1 MAKSKWLPLGRAAG
15 YLALVAAACLL
26 HYADILQRAEYP
38 FLDWQMRLGREFHPR
53 PAPNDVTVVAFD
65 EAFMDAAA
73 EPFALF
79 HPHLAGLLDALRQ
92 AGPKLVA
99 FDIALPDKSFH
110 GFVPRERPDHDF
122 DQELLRA
129 IGLAAREFPVLLAR
143 TLDASGKRLREIHVP
158 YQAVA
163 DRGPRLPAGMSASG
177 SAVLCADADETI
189 RRYPD
194 AACAA
199 HPTVL
204 PLAALMAAV
213 QGNRQDWHGL
223 IDYTAG
229 PLHQIVPA
237 HEVIAAGR
245 RGDAAWLA
253 SRFAGRA
260 VLVGIAFRDEDRHLA
275 PLSLASGEPLNPR
288 NPGVLVHA
296 QIYRSLMN
304 HGLVKTL
311 ADWQAFALLA
321 AGALFWFGT
330 TRTRKFV
337 LLLAASAAVGV
348 ASFWLMSQ
356 LVHLPAVSL
365 LAVGWTAFLLRA
377 AFDAYATW
385 LERGRLESAFSGYVS
400 PQLMRRLQSGEISP
414 DQRGAKANVCVLFA
428 DICGF
433 TQLSET
439 LPPERVVALL
449 NEYFAAMTAAIHRHG
464 GVVDKLIGDGI
475 MALFGQPERLPSPER
490 AALEAAQEMLVR
502 LDSLNR
508 AWERELGPRLACGIG
523 IHGGEAIIGFIGSKK
538 RHDFT
543 AIGDTV
549 NAASRI
555 EGLTRGLG
563 YPVICSEAVAA
574 AVGYPD
580 FLVDLGAQPIKGHSA
595 LRVFGWKPP
604 LMEGRRDEGSDAHR
618 R

>member
-1 MAKSKWLPLGRAAG
+1 MAKTKWLPLGRAVG
-15 YLALVAAACLL
+15 YLTLVAAACLL
-26 HYADILQRAEYP
+26 HYGGVLQRVEFPY
-38 FLDWQMRLGREFHPR
+38 LDWQMGLGREFHSR
-53 PAPNDVTVVAFD
+53 YVPNDVTVVAFD
-65 EAFMDAAA
+65 EAFIDAVA

-79 HPHLAGLLDALRQ
+79 HPHLAGLLDALRL
-92 AGPKLVA
+92 AEPKLVA
-99 FDIALPDKSFH
+99 FDIALPTKSFH
-110 GFVPRERPDHDF
+110 GFVPREQPDYDF
-122 DQELLRA
+122 DKELLRA
-129 IGLAAREFPVLLAR
+129 IGLASREFPVLLAR
-143 TLDASGKRLREIHVP
+143 TLDASSKQLRDIHVP
-158 YQAVA
+158 FLAVA
-163 DRGPRLPAGMSASG
+163 NRSPLLPADTSATG
-177 SAVLCADADETI
+177 SVVLCTDADETI

-194 AACAA
+194 AACAV
-199 HPTVL
+199 HPSVL

-213 QGNRQDWHGL
+213 QGNRQEWHGL

-237 HEVIAAGR
+237 REVIEAGR
-245 RGDAAWLA
+245 RGDAAWLI

-260 VLVGIAFRDEDRHLA
+260 VLVGSVFRDEDRHLA
-275 PLSLASGEPLNPR
+275 PLPLASGEPLNR
-288 NPGVLVHA
+288 RIPGVLVHA

-304 HGLVKTL
+304 HGLVETL
-311 ADWQAFALLA
+311 ADGVVFALLA
-321 AGALFWFGT
+321 ASALFWFGAS
-330 TRTRKFV
+330 RLRKLV
-337 LLLAASAAVGV
+337 LLLAVSGAFAV

-356 LVHLPAVSL
+356 LFHLPTVSL

-377 AFDAYATW
+377 VLDGYETW

-414 DQRGAKANVCVLFA
+414 DQRGAKENVCVLFA

-433 TQLSET
+433 TQLSES

-449 NEYFAAMTAAIHRHG
+449 NEYFAMMTAAIHRHG

-475 MALFGQPERLPSPER
+475 MALFGQPERLPSAER

-508 AWERELGPRLACGIG
+508 VWEREHGLRIACGIG
-523 IHGGEAIIGFIGSKK
+523 IHSGEAIIGFIGSKR

-555 EGLTRGLG
+555 EGLTRSLG
-563 YPVICSEAVAA
+563 YPILCSASVAT
-574 AVGYPD
+574 AVGNPE

-595 LRVFGWKPP
+595 LRVFGWRP
-604 LMEGRRDEGSDAHR
+604 LLMQGRTRQ
-618 R
+618 

>member
-1 MAKSKWLPLGRAAG
+1 MVKSKWLPLGRAAG
-15 YLALVAAACLL
+15 YLILVLVVCLL
-26 HYADILQRAEYP
+26 YRAEFLQRVEFPY
-38 FLDWQMRLGREFHPR
+38 LDWQMRLGREFHAR

-65 EAFMDAAA
+65 EAYLDGAA

-79 HPHLAGLLDALRQ
+79 HPHLAGLLDALRL
-92 AGPKLVA
+92 ATPKLVA
-99 FDIALPDKSFH
+99 FDITLPDKSFH
-110 GFVPRERPDHDF
+110 GFVPREQPDHDF

-129 IGLAAREFPVLLAR
+129 IGLASREFPVLLAR
-143 TLDASGKRLREIHVP
+143 TLDASGKRLRTIHVP
-158 YQAVA
+158 FQAVA
-163 DRGPRLPAGMSASG
+163 DRSPRLPAGMTASA
-177 SAVLCADADETI
+177 SAVLCTDADETI

-199 HPTVL
+199 HPSVM
-204 PLAALMAAV
+204 PLAALMAAI

-237 HEVIAAGR
+237 REVIAAGR
-245 RGDAAWLA
+245 RGDQAWLA

-260 VLVGIAFRDEDRHLA
+260 VLVGIVFRDEDRHRTPVPLA
-275 PLSLASGEPLNPR
+275 GDEPLNPR

-296 QIYRSLMN
+296 QLYRSLMN
-304 HGLVKTL
+304 HGLVAPL
-311 ADWQAFALLA
+311 ADWQVLALLA

-330 TRTRKFV
+330 SRLRKFV
-337 LLLAASAAVGV
+337 LLLGV
-348 ASFWLMSQ
+348 SGVLVAASFWLMSQ
-356 LVHLPAVSL
+356 LVQLPVLSL

-377 AFDAYATW
+377 ALDAYATW
-385 LERGRLESAFSGYVS
+385 LERGRLENTFSGYVS
-400 PQLMRRLQSGEISP
+400 PQLLRRLQSGEISP

-464 GVVDKLIGDGI
+464 GVVDKFIGDGI
-475 MALFGQPERLPSPER
+475 MALFGQPDRLPLPEK
-490 AALEAAQEMLVR
+490 AALEAAHEMLVR
-502 LDSLNR
+502 LAGLNQ
-508 AWERELGPRLACGIG
+508 AWARDHGLRIACGIG
-523 IHGGEAIIGFIGSKK
+523 IHGGEAIIGFIGSQK

-549 NAASRI
+549 NTASRL
-555 EGLTRGLG
+555 EGLTRSLG
-563 YPVICSEAVAA
+563 YPVVCSEAVAA
-574 AVGYPD
+574 AVDHPD
-580 FLVDLGAQPIKGHSA
+580 FLVDLGTQPIKGHSA
-595 LRVFGWKPP
+595 LRVFGWQPQ
-604 LMEGRRDEGSDAHR
+604 LLDGRSDESTDAHR
-618 R
+618 